1 MTDQCRWGCSIPDKC
16 HLLVSR
22 LWGKKVKVVQLSNE
36 GSSRG
41 KKKKSV
47 VKLRPLMVTNQTHR
61 GATILPLNSNR
72 GLSCVI
78 QSNTSFCSRGE
89 IPFCKIGVVHIMNAG
104 KSSRTMMKR
113 RKKKKERYQ
122 KKKRQLFAIALY
134 IIFFFF
140 VQIKSAS
147 SS

>member
-1 MTDQCRWGCSIPDKC
+1 M
-16 HLLVSR
+16 
-22 LWGKKVKVVQLSNE
+22 KVVQLSNE

-113 RKKKKERYQ
+113 RKKKREIP
-122 KKKRQLFAIALY
+122 KKKRDNFCDC
-134 IIFFFF
+134 IIYNFFFF
-140 VQIKSAS
+140 CPNKECEFILKIKVKHLQTVL
-147 SS
+147 